1 MSISDNF
8 GYNRLN
14 TSAAIYG
21 KISIILVTDK
31 LVQSGESCSIQQE
44 ENGRQDLHI
53 SVFYYL
59 SDGDYF
65 QAYLFDEIPESYNST
80 QHQN

>member
-31 LVQSGESCSIQQE
+31 LVQSGESCSIQQQ
-44 ENGRQDLHI
+44 ENGR
-53 SVFYYL
+53 
-59 SDGDYF
+59 
-65 QAYLFDEIPESYNST
+65 
-80 QHQN
+80 